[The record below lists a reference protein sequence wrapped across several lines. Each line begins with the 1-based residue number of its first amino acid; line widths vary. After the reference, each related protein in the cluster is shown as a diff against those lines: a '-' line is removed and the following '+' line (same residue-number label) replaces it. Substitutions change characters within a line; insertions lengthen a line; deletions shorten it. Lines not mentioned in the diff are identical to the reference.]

1 MNPRSFTLTK
11 VAVPLGTGIGAD
23 NHEHGRG
30 GDLLKVAGLDILER
44 QALQAGLAVAVCNSG
59 AAPKFYVWNCLQLGD
74 EVVGHAGRQQLAP
87 DEGL

>member
-1 MNPRSFTLTK
+1 MKPRSFTLTK

-44 QALQAGLAVAVCNSG
+44 QALQAGLAVAVCNSVRRRNSMFG
-59 AAPKFYVWNCLQLGD
+59 IAFSWVM
-74 EVVGHAGRQQLAP
+74 R
-87 DEGL
+87 